1 MKMARP
7 RKIHPSLLSVSRS
20 RFPAEI
26 ANDSAKRGQLAAP
39 KVLFGECSRYAVAPI
54 HTRFSTI
61 VWFVWDAEHEYS
73 SLKAAEIIRQ
83 ENSFEE
89 AVVDLN

>member
-1 MKMARP
+1 MARA

-26 ANDSAKRGQLAAP
+26 INDSSKRGELAAP
-39 KVLFGECSRYAVAPI
+39 KVLFGEYSRYAIAPI
-54 HTRFSTI
+54 HTRFGSI
-61 VWFVWDAEHEYS
+61 VWFVWDAETAYDG
-73 SLKAAEIIRQ
+73 LNAAEVIRQ

-89 AVVDLN
+89 AVVGLF